1 VLALLATLEAG
12 SNRRDKRENEIMIGR
27 LQGTGVDKQ
36 APDLLLD
43 VQGVGYELL
52 VSLST
57 FFAIPAVGESV
68 TLHTHFVV
76 REDVQ
81 QLYGFAERSE
91 RTLFRHLIKV
101 NGVGP
106 KMALGVLSG
115 MSANEFAACV
125 HNNDV
130 RTLVMLP
137 GVGKKTAER
146 LVIEMRDRVGDIEV
160 SVGLTSIN
168 ATQADLTQEAES
180 ALIALGYKPQDA
192 AKMIGWVASDEI
204 LSVEQLIRNALKN
217 MVSS

>member
-1 VLALLATLEAG
+1 
-12 SNRRDKRENEIMIGR
+12 MIGR
-27 LQGTGVDKQ
+27 LQGTVIDKQ

-81 QLYGFAERSE
+81 QLYGFTERSE

-115 MSANEFAACV
+115 MSANDFSACV

-130 RTLVMLP
+130 DTLVRLP

-146 LVIEMRDRVGDIEV
+146 LVIEMRDRVGSIEASV
-160 SVGLTSIN
+160 SSTNVH
-168 ATQADLTQEAES
+168 AAQPDLTQEAES

-192 AKMIGWVASDEI
+192 AKMISRVAGDEV
-204 LSVEQLIRNALKN
+204 LSVEQLIRRALKN
-217 MVSS
+217 MVSKAR

>member
-1 VLALLATLEAG
+1 
-12 SNRRDKRENEIMIGR
+12 MIGR
-27 LQGTGVDKQ
+27 LQGTVIDKQ

-81 QLYGFAERSE
+81 QLYGFTERSE

-130 RTLVMLP
+130 DTLVRLP

-146 LVIEMRDRVGDIEV
+146 LVIEMRDKVDVAQVNDFGSATAGKHPDIK
-160 SVGLTSIN
+160 
-168 ATQADLTQEAES
+168 QEAES
-180 ALIALGYKPQDA
+180 ALTALGYKPQDA
-192 AKMIGWVASDEI
+192 AKMISRVSDEEI
-204 LSVEQLIRNALKN
+204 TSTEQLIRRALKN
-217 MVSS
+217 MVSR

>member
-1 VLALLATLEAG
+1 
-12 SNRRDKRENEIMIGR
+12 MIGR
-27 LQGTGVDKQ
+27 LQGTVIDKQ

-76 REDVQ
+76 RDDVQ
-81 QLYGFAERSE
+81 QLYGFTERSE

-130 RTLVMLP
+130 DTLVRLP

-146 LVIEMRDRVGDIEV
+146 LVIEMRDRVGSIEASV
-160 SVGLTSIN
+160 SSTNVH
-168 ATQADLTQEAES
+168 AAQPDLTQEAES

-192 AKMIGWVASDEI
+192 AKMISRVAGKET
-204 LSVEQLIRNALKN
+204 LGVEQLIRSALKN
-217 MVSS
+217 MVSKSR

>member
-1 VLALLATLEAG
+1 
-12 SNRRDKRENEIMIGR
+12 MIGR
-27 LQGTGVDKQ
+27 LQGTVIDKQ

-81 QLYGFAERSE
+81 QLYGFTERSE
-91 RTLFRHLIKV
+91 RTLFRHLIKI

-125 HNNDV
+125 HSNDV
-130 RTLVMLP
+130 DTLVRLP

-146 LVIEMRDRVGDIEV
+146 LVIEMRDRVGSIEASV
-160 SVGLTSIN
+160 SSTDVH
-168 ATQADLTQEAES
+168 AAQPDLTQEAES

-192 AKMIGWVASDEI
+192 AKMISRVAGKET
-204 LSVEQLIRNALKN
+204 LGVEQLIRSALKN
-217 MVSS
+217 MVSKSR

>member
-1 VLALLATLEAG
+1 
-12 SNRRDKRENEIMIGR
+12 MIGR
-27 LQGTGVDKQ
+27 LQGVVIEKQ

-43 VQGVGYELL
+43 VQGIGYEVL

-57 FFAIPAVGESV
+57 FFAVPGVGESV

-76 REDVQ
+76 REDAQ
-81 QLYGFAERSE
+81 QLYGFAELGE

-106 KMALGVLSG
+106 KMALAILSG
-115 MSANEFAACV
+115 MSASEFALCV

-130 RTLVMLP
+130 ATLVKLP

-146 LVIEMRDRVGDIEV
+146 LVIEMRDRLGDIE
-160 SVGLTSIN
+160 TSASPHSAVTS
-168 ATQADLTQEAES
+168 ATTGIVEEAES

-192 AKMIGWVASDEI
+192 AKMVSRAESNDIDSA
-204 LSVEQLIRNALKN
+204 EQLIRAALKS
-217 MVSS
+217 MVSK

>member
-1 VLALLATLEAG
+1 
-12 SNRRDKRENEIMIGR
+12 
-27 LQGTGVDKQ
+27 
-36 APDLLLD
+36 
-43 VQGVGYELL
+43 
-52 VSLST
+52 
-57 FFAIPAVGESV
+57 
-68 TLHTHFVV
+68 
-76 REDVQ
+76 
-81 QLYGFAERSE
+81 
-91 RTLFRHLIKV
+91 
-101 NGVGP
+101 
-106 KMALGVLSG
+106 
-115 MSANEFAACV
+115 V